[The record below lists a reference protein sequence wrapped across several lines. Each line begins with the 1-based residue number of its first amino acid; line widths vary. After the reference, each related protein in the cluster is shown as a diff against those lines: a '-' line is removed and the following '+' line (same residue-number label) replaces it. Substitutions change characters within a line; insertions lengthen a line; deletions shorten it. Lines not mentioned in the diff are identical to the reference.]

1 MRVYR
6 TDRDGVQVLRLSGEI
21 GRSDAEM
28 LVDRIGAVGAGCCIL
43 DFAGVPHADYRAL
56 GLLERLARQN
66 PGVIFSGFSDYLL
79 SILVFVSDMKMA
91 PVFSTWRTALR
102 YLLSERGKLG
112 AGAAVGA

>member
-6 TDRDGVQVLRLSGEI
+6 TDRDGVQVLRLSGDI
-21 GRSDAEM
+21 DRADAEM
-28 LVDRIGAVGAGCCIL
+28 LVSRLGGGIGGCCVL
-43 DFAGVPHADYRAL
+43 DFAGVPHVDYRAF
-56 GLLERLARQN
+56 GILERLTRQN

-79 SILVFVSDMKMA
+79 SILVFVSDMKVA
-91 PVFSTWRTALR
+91 PVFSTWRIALR

>member
-6 TDRDGVQVLRLSGEI
+6 TDREGVQVLRLSGEI
-21 GRSDAEM
+21 DRTDAEM
-28 LVDRIGAVGAGCCIL
+28 LVDRLGGGVGGCWIL

-56 GLLERLARQN
+56 GILERLTRQN

-102 YLLSERGKLG
+102 YLLVERGKLG
-112 AGAAVGA
+112 APAAVEA

>member
-6 TDRDGVQVLRLSGEI
+6 TDREGVEVLRLSGEI

-28 LVDRIGAVGAGCCIL
+28 LARRIGGGAGGCCIL
-43 DFAGVPHADYRAL
+43 DFAGVPHVDYRAL
-56 GLLERLARQN
+56 GVLERLTRQN

-79 SILVFVSDMKMA
+79 SILVFVSDMKMT
-91 PVFSTWRTALR
+91 PVFTTWRTALR
-102 YLLSERGKLG
+102 YLLIERGKLG